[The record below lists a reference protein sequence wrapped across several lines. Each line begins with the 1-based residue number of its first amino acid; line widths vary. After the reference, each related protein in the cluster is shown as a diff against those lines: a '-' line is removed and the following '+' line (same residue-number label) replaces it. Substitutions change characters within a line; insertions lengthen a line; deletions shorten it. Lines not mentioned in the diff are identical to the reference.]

1 MIISRQTVG
10 KLTHYYFLFFVASTS
25 KTSPRFLRTKSAS
38 VEAFVMT
45 SSVRPFATSLANGS
59 STATTTTSDAETTSN
74 SVDTS
79 SKDQSSVPSAA
90 SIPVSGRLRH
100 PLQSLIDGWNFSWLE
115 QLSKEDDQ
123 DEEEEDDDD
132 DEQQVGPKED
142 RNRVMRQVFN
152 GHYVLVKPTALRNPR
167 LVAYSRDM
175 AQKLGLSHDD
185 VSSPE
190 FVQFFSGTTDL
201 EQTRAQTWATPYALS
216 IMGQRYLSNCPF
228 GTGNGYG
235 DGRAISIGEVLLMKP
250 STHPLLIDNSTPN
263 VVDQELLGQRWELQ
277 LKGAGT
283 TPFCR
288 GADGRAVLRSSTREF
303 LASEAMYHLGID
315 TTRALSLIVS
325 DKADKSR
332 RPWYSNSS
340 STYQLPDV
348 NDPRLAQYTM
358 DQRRQI
364 ISQLSRQKR
373 DPDTMIEEPNAIT
386 CRVSPS
392 FLRVGHV
399 DLFARRASAAAR
411 EEAATTSDE
420 TTKDH
425 NNNKSNNNN
434 AQAWRELEEIIWH
447 AAFREFYQD
456 VYVKYK
462 STNDLYGCITTM
474 LRLSADK
481 IATMV
486 AGWIRVG
493 FSQGNFN
500 ADNCLV
506 GGRTMDYGPFGF
518 MDEYN
523 PLFAKWTGSGDHFG
537 FLNQPAAAY
546 VNFMVLAESMM
557 LALRRKGVDGG
568 SNYDKEQI
576 DHEEQRIVNDARE
589 IILQKVN
596 ETWSIKLGL
605 DPRDPSGTILWK
617 QLEPLLIQSRA
628 DYTLFWRQL
637 TYVAQQFPI
646 QSTNDISTDYKGM
659 MNIFLGE
666 TPQTYPFYGTL
677 DQPLYD
683 RWVDWIQTWREAVV
697 KSYLEDYAD
706 SSHLI
711 TPAERMRLANPKYT
725 LREWMLVD
733 AYTKAAKGDNSII
746 LDLLELIE
754 RPYDEGTTEQSDKYY
769 RKAPEESLTTG
780 GTAYFSCSS

>member
-1 MIISRQTVG
+1 MNISRHTVG
-10 KLTHYYFLFFVASTS
+10 KLTQYYFLLFAASTT
-25 KTSPRFLRTKSAS
+25 KTTTRFLRTKGAA

-45 SSVRPFATSLANGS
+45 SSRPFATALANGS
-59 STATTTTSDAETTSN
+59 STTINTSDA
-74 SVDTS
+74 DTASKTVERADHPS
-79 SKDQSSVPSAA
+79 STAVVPG
-90 SIPVSGRLRH
+90 SGRLRH

-115 QLSKEDDQ
+115 QLSKEDK
-123 DEEEEDDDD
+123 DEEQLKEET
-132 DEQQVGPKED
+132 Q
-142 RNRVMRQVFN
+142 NRVMRQVFN
-152 GHYVLVKPTALRNPR
+152 GHYVLVKPTPLRNPR
-167 LVAYSRDM
+167 LIAYSSDM
-175 AQKLGLSHDD
+175 AQKLGLSDDD
-185 VSSPE
+185 VSSLD
-190 FVQFFSGTTDL
+190 FVHFFSGTIDFA
-201 EQTRAQTWATPYALS
+201 QTKAKTWATPYALS

-235 DGRAISIGEVLLMKP
+235 DGRAISIGEVLLVPP
-250 STHPLLIDNSTPN
+250 STYPLLKDGTT
-263 VVDQELLGQRWELQ
+263 VDQELNGQRWELQ

-303 LASEAMYHLGID
+303 LASEAMYRLGID

-325 DKADKSR
+325 DNADTSR
-332 RPWYSNSS
+332 RPWYSDSS
-340 STYQLPDV
+340 SFQLPDI
-348 NDPRLAQYTM
+348 NDPRLAQYTV

-399 DLFARRASAAAR
+399 DLFARRASAAALNTAN
-411 EEAATTSDE
+411 EEDDNH
-420 TTKDH
+420 K
-425 NNNKSNNNN
+425 NKINYS
-434 AQAWRELEEIIWH
+434 QAWKELEEIIWH
-447 AAFREFYQD
+447 AAFREFYQE

-462 STNDLYGCITTM
+462 PTNDLHGCITTM
-474 LRLSADK
+474 LRLSAEK

-486 AGWIRVG
+486 AGWMRVG

-537 FLNQPAAAY
+537 FMNQPAAGY

-557 LALRRKGVDGG
+557 LALRKGESG
-568 SNYDKEQI
+568 SYGKEVIEQ
-576 DHEEQRIVNDARE
+576 EEQQILNDARDTF
-589 IILQKVN
+589 LRKVN

-605 DPRDPSGTILWK
+605 DPYDPTGSVLWK
-617 QLEPLLIQSRA
+617 QLEPLLIQSRS

-637 TYVAQQFPI
+637 TYVAQKFPI
-646 QSTNDISTDYKGM
+646 QPKGEISTNYKEM
-659 MNIFLGE
+659 MNTLLGE
-666 TPQTYPFYGTL
+666 TPETYPFYGSL
-677 DQPLYD
+677 DESLYNQ
-683 RWVDWIQTWREAVV
+683 WVDWIRTWREAAV
-697 KSYLEDYAD
+697 KSCLEDNAD
-706 SSHLI
+706 SSSWI
-711 TPAERMRLANPKYT
+711 ETAERMRLANPKYT

-733 AYTKAAKGDNSII
+733 AYNKAAKGDNSII
-746 LDLLELIE
+746 LELLELIQK
-754 RPYDEGTTEQSDKYY
+754 PYDEGTTEQSNKYY
-769 RKAPEESLTTG
+769 RRAPEESLTTG